1 MRENQDGC
9 VSCPGPNGRPRNR
22 TAEAILGITLH
33 NPVPASNSPP
43 KVDSQ
48 GRAVVPTF
56 SGNQAFGPSQR
67 QPPQPFVPAQ
77 RQPPP
82 PPQQQQSQTPVF
94 REQFQSQ
101 VQPPVFREQP
111 QPQAQPPVFREQPQP
126 QSQPPVFREQP
137 QPQAQPP
144 VFREQPQQQQ
154 FGPPQPGRQPTGF
167 SPEQQRIIEQ
177 FSARVEGAFP
187 GQQGQPQFQEPRQ
200 LPPPNFPAFQEPL
213 PLGTPTP
220 RGPRPDVVFP
230 RPDQDRF
237 GPFEVV
243 QPPEEN
249 SVDTGPLVSFP
260 AIPIGSPADLQKARE
275 RPSAFGPF
283 QLIDL

>member
-1 MRENQDGC
+1 MG
-9 VSCPGPNGRPRNR
+9 V
-22 TAEAILGITLH
+22 TLH
-33 NPVPASNSPP
+33 NPVPNSNSAPRT
-43 KVDSQ
+43 DSQ
-48 GRAVVPTF
+48 GRVVVPTF
-56 SGNQAFGPSQR
+56 SGNQAFGPINPSKQ
-67 QPPQPFVPAQ
+67 QQFQPFVPAQ
-77 RQPPP
+77 RQPP
-82 PPQQQQSQTPVF
+82 Q
-94 REQFQSQ
+94 
-101 VQPPVFREQP
+101 QP
-111 QPQAQPPVFREQPQP
+111 QT
-126 QSQPPVFREQP
+126 PVFREQP

-154 FGPPQPGRQPTGF
+154 QFGPPPPGRQPTGF
-167 SPEQQRIIEQ
+167 SAEQQRIIQQ

-187 GQQGQPQFQEPRQ
+187 GQQGQPQLQEPRQ

-220 RGPRPDVVFP
+220 RGPRPDIAFP

-249 SVDTGPLVSFP
+249 SVDTGPLASFP
-260 AIPIGSPADLQKARE
+260 AIPIGSPAEFQKARE
-275 RPSAFGPF
+275 RPGAFGPF

>member
-1 MRENQDGC
+1 MG
-9 VSCPGPNGRPRNR
+9 V
-22 TAEAILGITLH
+22 TLH
-33 NPVPASNSPP
+33 NPVPNSNSAPRT
-43 KVDSQ
+43 DSQ
-48 GRAVVPTF
+48 GRVVVPTF
-56 SGNQAFGPSQR
+56 SGNQAFGPINPSKQ
-67 QPPQPFVPAQ
+67 QQFQPFVPAQ
-77 RQPPP
+77 RQPP
-82 PPQQQQSQTPVF
+82 QQPQTPVF
-94 REQFQSQ
+94 REQPQPQAQPPVFREQPQ
-101 VQPPVFREQP
+101 PQAQPPVFREQP

-126 QSQPPVFREQP
+126 QSQPPIFREQP

-154 FGPPQPGRQPTGF
+154 QFGPPPPGRQPTGF
-167 SPEQQRIIEQ
+167 SAEQQRIIQQ

-187 GQQGQPQFQEPRQ
+187 GQQGQPQLQEPRQ

-220 RGPRPDVVFP
+220 RGPRPDIAFP

-249 SVDTGPLVSFP
+249 SVDTGPLASFP
-260 AIPIGSPADLQKARE
+260 AIPIGSPAEFQKARE
-275 RPSAFGPF
+275 RPGAFGPF